1 MVAPHDSKSFTIA
14 QDSSV
19 YYGGGYWNDL
29 PQVREYIEG
38 RSTGKPAPTR
48 WFHHL
53 KQVHGD
59 QPFQKAL
66 ILNCGN
72 GWVERDLLREGIALE
87 TVGIDISEDLLD
99 QARKEAADSGLN
111 ARYYA
116 RDINTADLPEDGYDL
131 VVNFAAAHHIAHI
144 DKVLRR
150 VAEILPEDGVFV
162 SVDYV
167 GPHRNQYGYEQ
178 WEAASRLNA
187 SLPEKYRSSFSYPH
201 LPTMLA
207 GDPTEA
213 IHSEL
218 ILETTQRYFT
228 LEELNPVGGGL
239 AYLVLSH
246 NAGLH
251 AAPEA
256 PEQDAIIRQVLAADA
271 EWTEH
276 HEPMFVFFRGHPDK
290 KALTKRAQLARWSRE
305 EEEREEAATRNGG
318 EYYPLTLL
326 QELTQEI
333 ETLRLHNTHMRADLH
348 ALGVAEEGPPAPSLR
363 KAAVLTLDA
372 RAPQVARV
380 LRGVRRRVKKA

>member
-1 MVAPHDSKSFTIA
+1 V
-14 QDSSV
+14 
-19 YYGGGYWNDL
+19 
-29 PQVREYIEG
+29 
-38 RSTGKPAPTR
+38 
-48 WFHHL
+48 
-53 KQVHGD
+53 
-59 QPFQKAL
+59 
-66 ILNCGN
+66 
-72 GWVERDLLREGIALE
+72 
-87 TVGIDISEDLLD
+87 
-99 QARKEAADSGLN
+99 
-111 ARYYA
+111 
-116 RDINTADLPEDGYDL
+116 
-131 VVNFAAAHHIAHI
+131 
-144 DKVLRR
+144 
-150 VAEILPEDGVFV
+150 LPEDGVFV

-256 PEQDAIIRQVLAADA
+256 PEQDAIIRQVLDADA
-271 EWTEH
+271 EWTKDH
-276 HEPMFVFFRGHPDK
+276 DPMFVFFWGHPNK
-290 KALTKRAQLARWSRE
+290 KALTDHKQLDRWSRE
-305 EEEREEAATRNGG
+305 EEQREEAATRNGG

-348 ALGVAEEGPPAPSLR
+348 ALGVADDGPPTPSLR

>member
-29 PQVREYIEG
+29 PQVRDYIEG
-38 RSTGKPAPTR
+38 RSTGKPATR
-48 WFHHL
+48 WFQHL

-59 QPFQKAL
+59 QPFKKAL

-72 GWVERDLLREGIALE
+72 GWVERDLLRDGIALE
-87 TVGIDISEDLLD
+87 SVGIDISEDLLD

-207 GDPTEA
+207 GDTTEA

-218 ILETTQRYFT
+218 ILETTQRYFR

-256 PEQDAIIRQVLAADA
+256 PEQDAIIRQVLDADA
-271 EWTEH
+271 EWTKDH
-276 HEPMFVFFRGHPDK
+276 DPLFVFFWGHPDK
-290 KALTKRAQLARWSRE
+290 KALSNREQLVRWSRE
-305 EEEREEAATRNGG
+305 EEQREEEATRNGG
-318 EYYPLTLL
+318 EYYALSLL
-326 QELTQEI
+326 QQLTQEI

-348 ALGVAEEGPPAPSLR
+348 ALGVAETGPPAPSLR

-380 LRGVRRRVKKA
+380 LRGVRRRVRKS